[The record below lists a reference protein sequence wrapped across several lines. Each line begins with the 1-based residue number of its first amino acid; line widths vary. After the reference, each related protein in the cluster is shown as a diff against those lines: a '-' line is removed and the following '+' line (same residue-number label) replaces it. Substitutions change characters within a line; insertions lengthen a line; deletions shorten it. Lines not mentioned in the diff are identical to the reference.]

1 MQRIRERMRRHPV
14 GWFFAI
20 ALLTNVLVV
29 AVLVSSG
36 ASAPL
41 EAAIDTHWGGA
52 QRTDFVSAFRLAVEA
67 PQAIP
72 GIALSI
78 LQPLT
83 PDIAAFVVATL
94 AFGLVGV
101 GKLVRGYRLW
111 SGEVGRRRGLKV
123 WGVMALTFVG
133 MSLATAALDALFMP
147 HGTWTWDLDVS
158 SWGFPTALFVALFLD
173 VGAVTEETGWRG
185 FAQPVLQG
193 RMTPLAAT
201 LVVGLL
207 WGIWHFPARPD
218 ILLGGYGLGG
228 GVALL
233 TILVARF
240 LVLSIVMAHFYN
252 RAGGSTLIAIA
263 MHGLHNDSVGL
274 MGRITG
280 EGLAPYVISELAL
293 LAPVAAVAS
302 WLLVLTRGRL
312 GLDRSLEG
320 RAMQEVTP
328 SYAPGSSRS
337 AFTRSRILVAARRYH
352 GVCVLVRKGSP

>member
-1 MQRIRERMRRHPV
+1 MQGIREGMRRRPV
-14 GWFFAI
+14 RWFFVI
-20 ALLTNVLVV
+20 AMASEILVISVLLF
-29 AVLVSSG
+29 SG
-36 ASAPL
+36 ALAQL
-41 EAAIDTHWGGA
+41 EAAIETVWGGA

-83 PDIAAFVVATL
+83 PDISAFVVAGL

-133 MSLATAALDALFMP
+133 MSLATAALDALLMP
-147 HGTWTWDLDVS
+147 EGTWVWDLDAF
-158 SWGFPTALFVALFLD
+158 SWGFPAALFVALFLD
-173 VGAVTEETGWRG
+173 IGAVTEETGWRG

-193 RMTPLAAT
+193 RMTPLAAA

-233 TILVARF
+233 AILVARF
-240 LVLSIVMAHFYN
+240 LVLSVVMAHFYN

-274 MGRITG
+274 MGRITD

-293 LAPVAAVAS
+293 LAPIAVVAS
-302 WLLVLTRGRL
+302 WLLILTRGRL
-312 GLDRSLEG
+312 GLDKPSEG
-320 RAMQEVTP
+320 RATQEVTP
-328 SYAPGSSRS
+328 SYAPGSSRFGS
-337 AFTRSRILVAARRYH
+337 A
-352 GVCVLVRKGSP
+352 

>member
-1 MQRIRERMRRHPV
+1 MQRIREEIRRRPV
-14 GWFFAI
+14 AWFFAI
-20 ALLTNVLVV
+20 AMAAEILVISVLLF
-29 AVLVSSG
+29 SG
-36 ASAPL
+36 ALAQL
-41 EAAIDTHWGGA
+41 EAAIETVWGGA

-83 PDIAAFVVATL
+83 PDIAAFVVAGL

-133 MSLATAALDALFMP
+133 MSLATAALDALLMP
-147 HGTWTWDLDVS
+147 EGTWVWDLDVF
-158 SWGFPTALFVALFLD
+158 SWGFPAALFVALFLD
-173 VGAVTEETGWRG
+173 IGAVTEETGWRG

-193 RMTPLAAT
+193 RMTPLAAA

-233 TILVARF
+233 AILVARF
-240 LVLSIVMAHFYN
+240 LVLSVVMAHFYN

-274 MGRITG
+274 MGQITD

-293 LAPVAAVAS
+293 LAPIAVVAS
-302 WLLVLTRGRL
+302 WLLVLTGGRL
-312 GLDRSLEG
+312 GLDKPSEG
-320 RAMQEVTP
+320 RATKEVTP
-328 SYAPGSSRS
+328 S
-337 AFTRSRILVAARRYH
+337 
-352 GVCVLVRKGSP
+352 